1 MIILTFIKVFLLV
14 LCIALPLYHI
24 INCLPFI
31 SRKARSYLDNE
42 VKSNKGFSI
51 IIPCYNEE
59 SILETAISGMQRID
73 YENKEVIYV
82 NDGSSDD
89 TFEVLFNLLD
99 LYPLEITPTNKLNY
113 KNIEGVY
120 VSGKYEN
127 TIVINK
133 VNGGKA
139 DALNAGIDYSSK
151 EIVVTL
157 DADSILDIKA
167 MDIINKVFQD
177 DDVIAAGGM
186 VHILQGR
193 EFEEGSSVWQRMK
206 LKNIVRFQMLEY
218 MKGFYIIKYSL
229 SKSRAL
235 AIISGA
241 FGVFNKE
248 ILLEVGGYRNTVG
261 EDIDITLRFQ
271 KYMLGH
277 RGKKMIFAPEAICYT
292 ECPENWGDLFKQR
305 VRWQKAFIDCII
317 QYRKMLL
324 STFFFR
330 RVSFFFLVDAFITG
344 TVATFLTV
352 YWSGFVIV
360 KSYSGS
366 SLNLFYA
373 LVIATI
379 LMSLI
384 YNILGVFLAN
394 HYGTKFKGMDKLRL
408 LMTIVLDTF
417 VFRFIGMFYTIF
429 GTIAY
434 FINHKDWN
442 KVKRTGRDYAL
453 EKVS

>member
-1 MIILTFIKVFLLV
+1 MNILTFLEIALFV
-14 LCIALPLYHI
+14 LCVTLPFYHI
-24 INCLPFI
+24 INCLPFF
-31 SRKARSYLDNE
+31 SKKTRSYLNNE

-59 SILETAISGMQRID
+59 SILDTAISGMQRID
-73 YENKEVIYV
+73 YKNKEVIYV
-82 NDGSSDD
+82 NDGSSDS
-89 TFEVLFNLLD
+89 TFQVLANLLD
-99 LYPLEITPTNKLNY
+99 LYPLEIEASNKLNY
-113 KNIEGVY
+113 KNVEGVY
-120 VSGKYEN
+120 ISKKYEN

-133 VNGGKA
+133 MNGGKA

-167 MDIINKVFQD
+167 MNIVNKVFQD
-177 DDVIAAGGM
+177 EDVIAAGGM

-206 LKNIVRFQMLEY
+206 LKSIIRFQMLEY
-218 MKGFYIIKYSL
+218 MKGFYIYKYSL
-229 SKSRAL
+229 SKSKAL

-248 ILLEVGGYRNTVG
+248 ILFEVGGYRDTVG

-271 KYMLGH
+271 QYMLDH
-277 RGKKMIFAPEAICYT
+277 REKKMIFAPEAVCYT

-324 STFFFR
+324 STFFYR

-344 TVATFLTV
+344 TIATFVTI
-352 YWSGFVIV
+352 YWSGLLIAQ
-360 KSYSGS
+360 SYSG
-366 SLNLFYA
+366 NIAYVFI
-373 LVIATI
+373 IAT
-379 LMSLI
+379 LTMSLVQ
-384 YNILGVFLAN
+384 NILGVFLAN
-394 HYGTKFKGMDKLRL
+394 HYGTKFKGADKLRL
-408 LMTIVLDTF
+408 LVTVILDTC
-417 VFRFIGMFYTIF
+417 VFRFIVMFYTMF
-429 GTIAY
+429 GTVAY
-434 FINHKDWN
+434 FINHRDWN
-442 KVKRTGRDYAL
+442 KVKRTGREYAL
-453 EKVS
+453 EKAS